1 MATKQSEAPYAFS
14 GLDRTFHE
22 KARLGI
28 VSSLIGHADGLAFSD
43 LKTLCALTDGNLSR
57 HLQILEEA
65 GHLLIEKVFEGR
77 RMTTRYRLTDAGRAR
92 FLEYLEELERVLKQ
106 AVTAGEGTGKSRRNP
121 VRQPR

>member
-1 MATKQSEAPYAFS
+1 MSTRKGEAPYAFS

-28 VSSLIGHADGLAFSD
+28 VSSLIGHAEGLTFTD

-65 GHLLIEKVFEGR
+65 GHVLIEKIFDGR
-77 RMTTRYRLTDAGRAR
+77 RYTTRCRLTDEGRVR
-92 FLEYLEELERVLKQ
+92 FFEYLEELERVLRQ
-106 AVTAGEGTGKSRRNP
+106 VAHDSVRGGKASP
-121 VRQPR
+121 ALA